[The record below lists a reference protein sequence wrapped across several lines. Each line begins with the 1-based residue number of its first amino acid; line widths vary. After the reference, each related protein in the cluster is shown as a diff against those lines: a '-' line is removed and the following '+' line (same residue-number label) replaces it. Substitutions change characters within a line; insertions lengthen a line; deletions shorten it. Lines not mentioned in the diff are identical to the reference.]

1 MDIINRLTYKIDQ
14 YRTGIEWGTEQDV
27 GVNLWNELDNLLNSS
42 NKNNI
47 ISNWKYKKEFEC
59 VENWHM
65 NGKQLFNLM
74 SWENSFALAILFTV
88 YH

>member
-1 MDIINRLTYKIDQ
+1 MDIITRVTNKIDQ
-14 YRTGIEWGTEQDV
+14 YGTGIEWGTEQDV
-27 GVNLWNELDNLLNSS
+27 GVNLWNDLDNILNHS

-47 ISNWKYKKEFEC
+47 ISNWKYKNEFEC
-59 VENWHM
+59 AENWHM
-65 NGKQLFNLM
+65 NGKQLFKLM